1 MISVTLPIRT
11 VSTLNERE
19 HWRKRAARAAEHRAL
34 ARMLCT
40 GPVRAARLALP
51 LQVTLTRVAPRALD
65 AGDNLPASLKATR
78 DGIADAL
85 GVDDRTPLVAWTY
98 RQERGKPREYG
109 VRIEI
114 EKRV

>member
-51 LQVTLTRVAPRALD
+51 VRVTLTRVAPRALD
-65 AGDNLPASLKATR
+65 GANLQASLKNVR

-85 GVDDRTPLVAWTY
+85 GVDDRTSQVTWAY
-98 RQERGKPREYG
+98 RQRRGAVRECG
-109 VRIEI
+109 VEI
-114 EKRV
+114 SVETI

>member
-40 GPVRAARLALP
+40 GPVRGLPLP

-65 AGDNLPASLKATR
+65 DDNAQGALKSVR

-85 GVDDRTPLVAWTY
+85 GVDDRSPQVTWAY
-98 RQERGKPREYG
+98 RQRRGAVREYG
-109 VRIEI
+109 VEI
-114 EKRV
+114 SVETI